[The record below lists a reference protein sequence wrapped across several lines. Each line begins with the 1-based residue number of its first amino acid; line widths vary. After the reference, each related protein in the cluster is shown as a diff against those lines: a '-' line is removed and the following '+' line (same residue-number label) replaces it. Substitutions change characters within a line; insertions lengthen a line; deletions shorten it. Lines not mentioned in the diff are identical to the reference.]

1 MVKDYYSCTIIFLCS
16 HRFTPSSASGVLND
30 KAHLSKTRGTYRQYE
45 VEVGWAYQGAGGGE
59 GLPGV
64 MEDEYEFDQYSDEYD
79 DTYDSHIV
87 GAADNDSSE
96 ELFTVR
102 RCGL

>member
-1 MVKDYYSCTIIFLCS
+1 MIVLCF
-16 HRFTPSSASGVLND
+16 HTLYRFTPSSASGVLND
-30 KAHLSKTRGTYRQYE
+30 KAHLSETRGTYRQYE
-45 VEVGWAYQGAGGGE
+45 VEVGWTTQGPEGGE
-59 GLPGV
+59 GLPEV